1 MSTSRSLELL
11 HMDLFDPTTYI
22 SIGGNSYGL
31 VVADDYSRYT
41 WVFFRSDKSNMFS
54 IFKGFAK
61 RAENKIDLKIKK
73 IRSDNVSKFK
83 NSRIE
88 YYCDEKGDKHEFSS
102 KYTPQQNEV
111 VKGNNQTLIDMAR

>member
-11 HMDLFDPTTYI
+11 HMDLFDPTTYR

-61 RAENKIDLKIKK
+61 RAENEFDLKIKK

-88 YYCDEKGDKHEFSS
+88 YYYDEKGDKHEFSG

-111 VKGNNQTLIDMAR
+111 VKGNNRTLIDMAR